1 MSGIGHNRGPSME
14 PGLGWRRHAWGRAR
28 AALLPPLPLEVVR
41 LRVRRAEALGL
52 DYRTY
57 AGVRATTGRDL
68 VAFLFS
74 SNVLRLDRDG
84 RVAAD
89 RALRLDRVAECGRI
103 ALVHA
108 PADPSRV
115 AAANAGLDAAHAAPW
130 SFAPWGAI
138 RGAVDAALGPLPR
151 DGVLVIGAAGFE
163 RDWSLAG
170 RLAGYLP
177 EERFFGPG

>member
-1 MSGIGHNRGPSME
+1 MSGIGHNRGPAME
-14 PGLGWRRHAWGRAR
+14 PGFGWRRHAWGRAR

-41 LRVRRAEALGL
+41 IRVRRAEALGL

-74 SNVLRLDRDG
+74 SNAIRLDREG
-84 RVAAD
+84 RIAAD
-89 RALRLDRVAECGRI
+89 RELHLGRIAECGRI
-103 ALVHA
+103 ALIHP
-108 PADPSRV
+108 PADAERV
-115 AAANAGLDAAHAAPW
+115 REANKNLDAAHPAPW
-130 SFAPWGAI
+130 SLAPWSAI
-138 RGAVDAALGPLPR
+138 RGAVGAALGPLPR

-177 EERFFGPG
+177 EERYFGPR